1 MTRINI
7 DERIIDE
14 LNDDI
19 ERLKKEK
26 QYLINKLTDANH
38 KILSSIL
45 TSCPRNQVHIDIL
58 NNLQELHN
66 D

>member
-38 KILSSIL
+38 KYLSGILV
-45 TSCPRNQVHIDIL
+45 SCSRNQVHADII
-58 NNLQELHN
+58 NNLRELHN